1 MLLICGCPAHHY
13 RRRLLQAVPSN
24 LATLSIL
31 SALCRV
37 PGWVCGLSG
46 LCPVSVSLI
55 PSSFCVAKITMTSGK
70 RDDASIWASCC
81 LRVIFPAFFS
91 SYLLFSFFLHLF
103 LCLSVCVSD
112 ILNISQSMGRC
123 QIFCCYLFLLL
134 FGLLQIALI
143 YIILRTIRRIVF
155 SYFPLVSLLL
165 LLGVC
170 IFFDSCQEVI
180 SWNFTR
186 RRLVSF
192 CHWQFPQPA
201 TKKRKKE
208 IPNEKKLDAK
218 IAADIL
224 QMSMVPLE
232 DKGWHGGVM

>member
-55 PSSFCVAKITMTSGK
+55 PSSFCVAKITMASGK

-112 ILNISQSMGRC
+112 ILNISPSMGRC
-123 QIFCCYLFLLL
+123 QIFLLL
-134 FGLLQIALI
+134 P
-143 YIILRTIRRIVF
+143 F
-155 SYFPLVSLLL
+155 STPFWPATNRFDLHNSAHNSTHSFFLFSLSLLAVVVGCLHIFWQLSGSNKLEFHSPAPSQL
-165 LLGVC
+165 LSLTV
-170 IFFDSCQEVI
+170 SATSNKKKE
-180 SWNFTR
+180 R
-186 RRLVSF
+186 RKF
-192 CHWQFPQPA
+192 Q
-201 TKKRKKE
+201 TKK
-208 IPNEKKLDAK
+208 N
-218 IAADIL
+218 
-224 QMSMVPLE
+224 
-232 DKGWHGGVM
+232 